1 MTKYVVQK
9 APIQGGQN
17 YESIAERLVDNIFRA
32 DDSFREDVNTAL
44 VGRLNI
50 TQTFID
56 RLTFFYG
63 SKSREQFEFILG
75 EIGVGNAAQIKQ
87 QVDNISK
94 RLGVSLRSGLDLDH
108 QDITYINTRTA
119 IVINLLQGALAE
131 IEDDE
136 TFGTGVSPETGRFVG
151 QLGGRRGGAELVK
164 RQIKELQKQLAF
176 MERLAAQIDSYGNIE
191 PGTIDK
197 IIKDL
202 EEQSYI
208 KIDKEKY
215 VAALDG
221 KAEVKFGFTTPKYNQ
236 RQKGRVQEALG
247 KIRNATLRNY
257 DQTLTTSEQKLY
269 EKLAR
274 ASFEV
279 EGSKRV
285 DAELIDQLTA
295 AFMQRRAKVYKS
307 ASTKKF
313 TPKRASTGKLS
324 GVKRQNSKAA
334 TKKRN
339 IVAELQAYA
348 AATKAGK
355 EVRQKPT
362 GQRRLNIL
370 KENINRKLP
379 DAVEANMGRPGL
391 EYQSGRFANSVKLD
405 NLIQG
410 PKTVIGEYSYMENP
424 YATFENSDRWPSGYN
439 PRPLI
444 TKSIRELAQ
453 KALGNKFTLRK
464 A

>member
-1 MTKYVVQK
+1 VTKYVVQK

-221 KAEVKFGFTTPKYNQ
+221 KAEVKFYN
-236 RQKGRVQEALG
+236 
-247 KIRNATLRNY
+247 T
-257 DQTLTTSEQKLY
+257 
-269 EKLAR
+269 
-274 ASFEV
+274 
-279 EGSKRV
+279 
-285 DAELIDQLTA
+285 
-295 AFMQRRAKVYKS
+295 
-307 ASTKKF
+307 
-313 TPKRASTGKLS
+313 
-324 GVKRQNSKAA
+324 
-334 TKKRN
+334 
-339 IVAELQAYA
+339 
-348 AATKAGK
+348 
-355 EVRQKPT
+355 
-362 GQRRLNIL
+362 
-370 KENINRKLP
+370 
-379 DAVEANMGRPGL
+379 
-391 EYQSGRFANSVKLD
+391 
-405 NLIQG
+405 
-410 PKTVIGEYSYMENP
+410 
-424 YATFENSDRWPSGYN
+424 
-439 PRPLI
+439 
-444 TKSIRELAQ
+444 
-453 KALGNKFTLRK
+453 
-464 A
+464 